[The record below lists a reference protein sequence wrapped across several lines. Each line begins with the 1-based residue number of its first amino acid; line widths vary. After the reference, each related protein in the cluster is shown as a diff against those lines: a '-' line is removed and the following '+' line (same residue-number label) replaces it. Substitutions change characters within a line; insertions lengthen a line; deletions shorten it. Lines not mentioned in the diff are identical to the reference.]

1 MEFQTQKNM
10 EFKFIGFSGHYGGD
24 EYERLFCKRL
34 SSISNNLNLI
44 RITVKRKGGLK
55 SIFGLLKLIFFGY
68 TVKGRLIRP
77 LGIPIF
83 TFNMTVIL
91 HHFDQKGSPFYTR
104 LLENIDYLLLR
115 ILSKILKVKYITVSD
130 YWSNWVKLKFKIDSF
145 IIYNEID
152 VDKTNIKDREYL
164 SKKYNLKRDSAWIF
178 LGSNQPKKGG
188 KLVIDYLNKNY
199 QNIFENIV
207 LILSGIRKG
216 TESKSSVVIWID
228 SEDYFSF
235 IKSCELVIAN
245 SQFEE
250 GWCRVLHEA
259 ALLNVPIV
267 GSGSGGMGELL
278 ELVNGKANYSLNEI
292 VDIIFDT
299 KKVSGSIN
307 KLSTLKNRSE
317 TNLANWLTSF
327 NP

>member
-1 MEFQTQKNM
+1 MEFQTQRNM
-10 EFKFIGFSGHYGGD
+10 EFKFIGFNGHYGGD
-24 EYERLFCKRL
+24 EYERLFCNRL
-34 SSISNNLNLI
+34 RFISNNIKLN
-44 RITVKRKGGLK
+44 RITVERKGGFK

-68 TVKGRLIRP
+68 TVKGRVIRP

-104 LLENIDYLLLR
+104 LLENIDYFLLR
-115 ILSKILKVKYITVSD
+115 LLSKILKIKYITVSD

-145 IIYNEID
+145 IIYNEINI
-152 VDKTNIKDREYL
+152 DKSDIKDREYL
-164 SKKYNLKRDSAWIF
+164 SKKYNLKQDSSWIF

-188 KLVIDYLNKNY
+188 KLVIDYLNENY
-199 QNIFENIV
+199 ENMFERIV
-207 LILSGIRKG
+207 LIQSGNKKD
-216 TESKSSVVIWID
+216 TDSKSSVVIWID

-235 IKSCELVIAN
+235 IKSCELVVAY

-278 ELVNGKANYSLNEI
+278 ELVNGKSNYSLNEI
-292 VDIIFDT
+292 ADIIFDV
-299 KKVSGSIN
+299 KKVSGSN
-307 KLSTLKNRSE
+307 TKLSTLKNKSE
-317 TNLANWLTSF
+317 INLANWLNSF
-327 NP
+327 NT